1 MCLAIPAQITEIFD
15 NGMAK
20 AAVGGIVKDVSLALT
35 EDINVGDYVIVHV
48 GFVLSRL
55 DPDEAQETL
64 ALFAEAG
71 VLDQIERDVNEEAA
85 AK

>member
-71 VLDQIERDVNEEAA
+71 ALELRAEEELTR
-85 AK
+85 

>member
-1 MCLAIPAQITEIFD
+1 MCLAISAQITEIFD